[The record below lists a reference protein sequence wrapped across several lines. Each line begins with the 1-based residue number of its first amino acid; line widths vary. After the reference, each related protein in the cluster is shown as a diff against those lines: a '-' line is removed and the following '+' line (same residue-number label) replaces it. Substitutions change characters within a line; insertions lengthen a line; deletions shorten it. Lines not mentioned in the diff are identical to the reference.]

1 MSEIK
6 ISEALTIWAFSMIL
20 LTFFS
25 FYKVEGYVLSTIINE
40 ILLAIPPITLLIFK
54 KNLIKDLV
62 KSLKI
67 FEFKESIVLCLIAW
81 STSLLITQLE
91 YQFYPPP
98 EWYLERMTKTIPK
111 NIQELSL
118 ALIVT
123 WVFVAPV
130 EELLFRWI
138 LLKSFINKLRRW
150 VSLLLASFI
159 FSISHLDPWN
169 FIQAFLIGLVAGHA
183 LLKYGSLSSAITI
196 HGFYNSLTHI
206 FNMLTI

>member
-6 ISEALTIWAFSMIL
+6 ISEALTVWSFSMIL
-20 LTFFS
+20 LTS
-25 FYKVEGYVLSTIINE
+25 SILYRVEGYIQSTIINE
-40 ILLAIPPITLLIFK
+40 LLLAIPPTILLIFK
-54 KNLIKDLV
+54 KNLIKDLL
-62 KSLKI
+62 KSFKT
-67 FEFKESIVLCLIAW
+67 FKFKESMVLCLIAW
-81 STSLLITQLE
+81 STSLLVTHLE

-98 EWYLERMTKTIPK
+98 EWYLERITKTIPT

-123 WVFVAPV
+123 WVFVAPI
-130 EELLFRWI
+130 EEILFRWI

-150 VSLLLASFI
+150 TSLLLSSLI

-169 FIQAFLIGLVAGHA
+169 FIQPFLIGLVAGYA
-183 LLKYGSLSSAITI
+183 LVRYGSLSSAITI
-196 HGFYNSLTHI
+196 HGLYNSLTHI

>member
-1 MSEIK
+1 
-6 ISEALTIWAFSMIL
+6 MIL

-25 FYKVEGYVLSTIINE
+25 LYKVEGYVLSTIINE
-40 ILLAIPPITLLIFK
+40 ILLAIPPTTLLIFK

-62 KSLKI
+62 ESLRVFK
-67 FEFKESIVLCLIAW
+67 FKESIVLCLIAW
-81 STSLLITQLE
+81 FTSLLVTQLE

-98 EWYLERMTKTIPK
+98 EWYLERMTKTIPT

-169 FIQAFLIGLVAGHA
+169 FIQAFLIGYVAGHA